1 MTFVPIMTAFVPE
14 SREGAKGGR
23 HFARQVFPLQLGVAA
38 GQSLSSWHWTHRASA
53 QIGAAA
59 PHSAAVRQATH
70 LARATSHLGV
80 PPLHCASAVQPGALH
95 SSSTGSQV
103 GAAVPQSAFER
114 QVTQRPVVGAQRGL
128 VAGQSA
134 FTAQDT
140 HCFVVALQIGEV
152 AGQSVAV

>member
-1 MTFVPIMTAFVPE
+1 MSAFVPE
-14 SREGAKGGR
+14 SRGGAKASR
-23 HFARQVFPLQLGVAA
+23 QFARQVLPLHFGVAA
-38 GQSLSSWHWTHRASA
+38 GQSLSSWHWTHRDSA

-80 PPLHCASAVQPGALH
+80 PPLQFASEVHPGARH
-95 SSSTGSQV
+95 SRSTGSQV

-114 QVTQRPVVGAQRGL
+114 QATHRPVVGAQRGL

-140 HCFVVALQIGEV
+140 HCFVVASQIGAV